1 MLINTPFL
9 LVIHAGAH
17 PNSGC
22 EVTPCAT
29 FGHLRN
35 SERYFPVVFF
45 PKAVF
50 RKICL
55 HSFKFYTH
63 VSVLPLHNSSPPAY
77 RLPMPATKTATTA
90 NQSPLSAVIDG
101 AESPL
106 HGSWRATCSQL
117 APLLVW
123 NVLLGTHS
131 ARGAYQQLPCVV
143 ARGIIHAV
151 VKGDD
156 RYDWGQ
162 RRHRTHG

>member
-1 MLINTPFL
+1 MLGPTPTAAAKL
-9 LVIHAGAH
+9 HHVPHLVI
-17 PNSGC
+17 
-22 EVTPCAT
+22 
-29 FGHLRN
+29 
-35 SERYFPVVFF
+35 SETASVISLWFSF
-45 PKAVF
+45 PKLCFEKFAYIVS
-50 RKICL
+50 
-55 HSFKFYTH
+55 SFTRTCRSCHYIIAA
-63 VSVLPLHNSSPPAY
+63 PPAY